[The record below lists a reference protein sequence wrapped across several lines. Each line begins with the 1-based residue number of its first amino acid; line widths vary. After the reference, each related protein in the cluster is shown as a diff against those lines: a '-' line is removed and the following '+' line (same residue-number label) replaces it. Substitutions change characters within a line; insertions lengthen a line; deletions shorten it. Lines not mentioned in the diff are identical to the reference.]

1 MGDDPVTV
9 GKWHVHPMAGIDG
22 CSHAKP
28 SSQLKRRRLT
38 VSTVALKDV
47 TKVWP
52 DGTVAVDRVSLD
64 VEDGEF
70 MVLLGPS
77 GCGKSTV
84 LRMIAGLE
92 DPSAGAILLNGEP
105 VMDLAPRDRRIAM
118 VFQDFALYP
127 HMTVGDNIGF
137 PLKLSGIEPGPRG
150 ERIGDVASAL
160 GIGDVL
166 ARKPGQLSGGQRQRV
181 AMGRAIVRRPGL
193 FLMDEPL
200 SNLDSGLRAE
210 LRAEI
215 TGLTREL
222 GVTTMYVTHDQAE
235 ALTMADRVAIMRK
248 GVLQDLGTPTEVYG
262 RPATLYVAAFLGAP
276 RMNLLEAS
284 VYVHLDRYI
293 ALNLG
298 EQALYLPWN
307 DIRARAISHYHGERI
322 VVGMRAEALTPV
334 APDTP
339 GDVLQGRI
347 RYLEHHGHESL
358 AFLDIG
364 ATAVVVDE
372 LGKAVTEADSE
383 TGVVRRI
390 GGALQRLTGRTDKAV
405 LVREEAEK
413 ASVLSDPGRHHRR
426 PAELAVRLAPYPAVS
441 PGHPLA
447 ISVRMDALHFF
458 DERGDRIDVGWR

>member
-1 MGDDPVTV
+1 MMLVTV
-9 GKWHVHPMAGIDG
+9 
-22 CSHAKP
+22 
-28 SSQLKRRRLT
+28 KRSAELGEET
-38 VSTVALKDV
+38 VTTVALKDV
-47 TKVWP
+47 TKVFP
-52 DGTVAVDRVSLD
+52 DGTVAVDSVNLD
-64 VEDGEF
+64 VNDGEF

-84 LRMIAGLE
+84 LRMVAGLE
-92 DPSAGAILLNGEP
+92 DPSSGAVMLDGE
-105 VMDLAPRDRRIAM
+105 VANDLPPRERRIAM

-127 HMTVGDNIGF
+127 HMTVGDNIAF
-137 PLKLSGIEPGPRG
+137 PLRLAGVEPAPRG
-150 ERIGDVASAL
+150 ERVQDVAGAL

-166 ARKPGQLSGGQRQRV
+166 GRKPSQLSGGQRQRV

-215 TGLTREL
+215 SGLTREL
-222 GVTTMYVTHDQAE
+222 GVTTIYVTHDQAE

-248 GVLQDLGTPTEVYG
+248 GVLQDVGTPTQVYG
-262 RPATLYVAAFLGAP
+262 RPATLYVAAFLGSP

-284 VYVHLDRYI
+284 VYVHLDRYVT
-293 ALNLG
+293 LTLG
-298 EQALYLPWN
+298 EQALYLPWD
-307 DIRARAISHYHGERI
+307 DIRSRAVAHYHGERI

-339 GDVLQGRI
+339 GDVLRGRV

-364 ATAVVVDE
+364 ATAIVVDE
-372 LGKAVTEADSE
+372 MGATTDDAPAGQRGL
-383 TGVVRRI
+383 RRF
-390 GGALQRLTGRTDKAV
+390 GQVMQRLTGRAGELEPTSAPTGGGGN
-405 LVREEAEK
+405 RT
-413 ASVLSDPGRHHRR
+413 SVLPDLGRHHRR
-426 PAELAVRLAPYPAVS
+426 PAELGVRLAPYPAIS
-441 PGHPLA
+441 AGHPMSVA
-447 ISVRMDALHFF
+447 VRMDALHFF

>member
-1 MGDDPVTV
+1 
-9 GKWHVHPMAGIDG
+9 
-22 CSHAKP
+22 
-28 SSQLKRRRLT
+28 
-38 VSTVALKDV
+38 VSTVSIKDV

-52 DGTVAVDRVSLD
+52 DGTTAVDRVSLD
-64 VEDGEF
+64 VADGEF

-92 DPSAGAILLNGEP
+92 DPTSGDILLNGEP
-105 VMDLAPRDRRIAM
+105 VLDLAPRDRSIAM

-127 HMTVGDNIGF
+127 HMSVSENIGF
-137 PLKLSGIEPGPRG
+137 PLKLSGIDNQPRG
-150 ERIGDVASAL
+150 ERVGDVASAL

-166 ARKPGQLSGGQRQRV
+166 GRRPSQLSGGQRQRV

-222 GVTTMYVTHDQAE
+222 GVTTLYVTHDQAE
-235 ALTMADRVAIMRK
+235 ALTMADRVAILRK
-248 GVLQDLGTPTEVYG
+248 GVLQDIGTPTEVYG

-298 EQALYLPWN
+298 EQALYLPWT
-307 DIRARAISHYHGERI
+307 DIRARAVAHYHGERI
-322 VVGMRAEALTPV
+322 IVGMRAEALTPV

-364 ATAVVVDE
+364 ATAIVVDE
-372 LGKAVTEADSE
+372 MGGSVTEEPNEGGALK
-383 TGVVRRI
+383 RF
-390 GGALQRLTGRTDKAV
+390 GGALQRLTGRGGDRTDGGGH
-405 LVREEAEK
+405 RSPDGPDPEQT
-413 ASVLSDPGRHHRR
+413 SVLNDLGRHHRR
-426 PAELAVRLAPYPAVS
+426 PAELAVRLAPYPAVTS
-441 PGHPLA
+441 GHPLA

>member
-1 MGDDPVTV
+1 M
-9 GKWHVHPMAGIDG
+9 
-22 CSHAKP
+22 
-28 SSQLKRRRLT
+28 
-38 VSTVALKDV
+38 STVALKDV

-64 VEDGEF
+64 VQDGEF

-77 GCGKSTV
+77 GCGKSTI

-92 DPSAGAILLNGEP
+92 DPTAGAILLNGEP

-137 PLKLSGIEPGPRG
+137 PLKLSGVEPGPRV

-215 TGLTREL
+215 TSLTREL

-235 ALTMADRVAIMRK
+235 ALTMADRVAIIRR

-262 RPATLYVAAFLGAP
+262 RPATLYVAAFLGSP

-322 VVGMRAEALTPV
+322 VIGMRAEALTPV
-334 APDTP
+334 APDAP

-364 ATAVVVDE
+364 ATAIVVDE
-372 LGKAVTEADSE
+372 LGKGVTDAAPS
-383 TGVVRRI
+383 GGALRRF
-390 GGALQRLTGRTDKAV
+390 GGALQRLAGRGDRAV
-405 LVREEAEK
+405 LEREEAEK
-413 ASVLSDPGRHHRR
+413 DSVLSDPGRHHRR

>member
-1 MGDDPVTV
+1 MILVTV
-9 GKWHVHPMAGIDG
+9 LWGSADALRGK
-22 CSHAKP
+22 
-28 SSQLKRRRLT
+28 T
-38 VSTVALKDV
+38 VSTVTLKDV
-47 TKVWP
+47 TKVFR
-52 DGTVAVDRVSLD
+52 DGTIAVDSINLD
-64 VEDGEF
+64 VNDGEF

-92 DPSAGAILLNGEP
+92 DPTTGAVMLDGELAN
-105 VMDLAPRDRRIAM
+105 DLPPRDRKIAM

-127 HMTVGDNIGF
+127 HMTVGDNIAF
-137 PLKLSGIEPGPRG
+137 PLRLAGIEPEPRG
-150 ERIGDVASAL
+150 ERVSDVASAL

-215 TGLTREL
+215 SGLTREL
-222 GVTTMYVTHDQAE
+222 GVTTVYVTHDQAE
-235 ALTMADRVAIMRK
+235 ALTMADRVAIMRR
-248 GVLQDLGTPTEVYG
+248 GVLQDVGTPTQVYG
-262 RPATLYVAAFLGAP
+262 RPATLYVAAFLGSP

-284 VYVHLDRYI
+284 VYVHLDRYVT
-293 ALNLG
+293 LNLG
-298 EQALYLPWN
+298 DQSLYLPWN
-307 DIRARAISHYHGERI
+307 DIRSRAVAHYHGERI

-334 APDTP
+334 APDSP
-339 GDVLQGRI
+339 GDVLRGRI

-364 ATAVVVDE
+364 ATAIVVDE
-372 LGKAVTEADSE
+372 MGAPLEPPPVGQR
-383 TGVVRRI
+383 GLRRF
-390 GGALQRLTGRTDKAV
+390 GSVMQRLTGKPV
-405 LVREEAEK
+405 EAQEPP
-413 ASVLSDPGRHHRR
+413 ASGVQTSVLPDPGRHHRR

-441 PGHPLA
+441 AGHPLA
-447 ISVRMDALHFF
+447 VSVRMDALHFF

>member
-1 MGDDPVTV
+1 
-9 GKWHVHPMAGIDG
+9 
-22 CSHAKP
+22 
-28 SSQLKRRRLT
+28 
-38 VSTVALKDV
+38 
-47 TKVWP
+47 
-52 DGTVAVDRVSLD
+52 
-64 VEDGEF
+64 

-84 LRMIAGLE
+84 LRMVAGLE
-92 DPSAGAILLNGEP
+92 DPTDGAVMLDGEF
-105 VMDLAPRDRRIAM
+105 VNDLAPRDRRIAM

-127 HMTVGDNIGF
+127 HMSVGENIGF
-137 PLKLSGIEPGPRG
+137 PLKLSGVEPESRN
-150 ERIGDVASAL
+150 ERVGDVASAL

-166 ARKPGQLSGGQRQRV
+166 GRKPSQLSGGQRQRV

-215 TGLTREL
+215 TALTREL
-222 GVTTMYVTHDQAE
+222 GVTTIYVTHDQAE

-248 GVLQDLGTPTEVYG
+248 GVLQDVGTPTEVYG

-284 VYVHLDRYI
+284 VYVHLDRYV

-298 EQALYLPWN
+298 EQALYLPWT
-307 DIRARAISHYHGERI
+307 DIRARAVAHYHGERI

-364 ATAVVVDE
+364 ATAIVVDE
-372 LGKAVTEADSE
+372 LGGAVPEQAPAS
-383 TGVVRRI
+383 GALRRF
-390 GGALQRLTGRTDKAV
+390 GGALQRLTGRVDRPDSK
-405 LVREEAEK
+405 RAEGRD
-413 ASVLSDPGRHHRR
+413 AEGGSVLSDAGRHHRR

-441 PGHPLA
+441 AGHPLA

>member
-1 MGDDPVTV
+1 M
-9 GKWHVHPMAGIDG
+9 
-22 CSHAKP
+22 
-28 SSQLKRRRLT
+28 
-38 VSTVALKDV
+38 STVLLKDV
-47 TKVWP
+47 TKIWP
-52 DGTVAVDRVSLD
+52 DGTVAVNHVSLD

-70 MVLLGPS
+70 LVLLGPS
-77 GCGKSTV
+77 GCGKSTI

-92 DPSAGAILLNGEP
+92 DPSEGDILLNGDP
-105 VMDLAPRDRRIAM
+105 VLELAPRDRSIAM

-127 HMTVGDNIGF
+127 HMTVNDNIGF
-137 PLKLSGIEPGPRG
+137 PLRLSGMETNNRL
-150 ERIGDVASAL
+150 ERVGDVASAL

-166 ARKPGQLSGGQRQRV
+166 GRKPSQLSGGQRQRV

-248 GVLQDLGTPTEVYG
+248 GILQDVGTPTQVYG
-262 RPATLYVAAFLGAP
+262 RPATLYVAAFLGSP

-284 VYVHLDRYI
+284 VYVHLDQYV

-298 EQALYLPWN
+298 DQALYLPWN
-307 DIRARAISHYHGERI
+307 DIRARAVAHYHGERI

-334 APDTP
+334 SPDVQ
-339 GDVLQGRI
+339 GDILRGRI

-358 AFLDIG
+358 AYLDIG
-364 ATAVVVDE
+364 ATAIVVDE
-372 LGKAVTEADSE
+372 MGTGKPDPEPNGAF
-383 TGVVRRI
+383 RRF
-390 GGALQRLTGRTDKAV
+390 GSTLQKLAGRGTAASTATV
-405 LVREEAEK
+405 QAPEER
-413 ASVLSDPGRHHRR
+413 ASVLDPGRHHRR

-447 ISVRMDALHFF
+447 VAVRMDMLHFF

>member
-1 MGDDPVTV
+1 VT
-9 GKWHVHPMAGIDG
+9 A
-22 CSHAKP
+22 
-28 SSQLKRRRLT
+28 
-38 VSTVALKDV
+38 VALKDV
-47 TKVWP
+47 TKVFP
-52 DGTVAVDRVSLD
+52 DGTVAVDNVSLD
-64 VEDGEF
+64 VNDGEF

-84 LRMIAGLE
+84 LRMVAGLE
-92 DPSAGAILLNGEP
+92 DPTTGAIMLDGELAN
-105 VMDLAPRDRRIAM
+105 DLPPRDRRIAM

-127 HMTVGDNIGF
+127 HMSVGDNIGF
-137 PLKLSGIEPGPRG
+137 PLRLSGVEHIPRG
-150 ERIGDVASAL
+150 ERVADVASAL

-166 ARKPGQLSGGQRQRV
+166 NRKPSQLSGGQRQRV

-215 TGLTREL
+215 SGLVREL
-222 GVTTMYVTHDQAE
+222 GVSTVYVTHDQAE
-235 ALTMADRVAIMRK
+235 ALTMADRVAILRK
-248 GVLQDLGTPTEVYG
+248 GVLQDVGTPTQVYN
-262 RPATLYVAAFLGAP
+262 RPATLYVAAFLGSP

-298 EQALYLPWN
+298 EQALYLPWE

-334 APDTP
+334 APETQ

-347 RYLEHHGHESL
+347 RYLEHHGHETL
-358 AFLDIG
+358 AYLDIG
-364 ATAVVVDE
+364 ATAVVVDD
-372 LGKAVTEADSE
+372 LGGPVTDGE
-383 TGVVRRI
+383 
-390 GGALQRLTGRTDKAV
+390 GGGRSGLFGNVIQRLTGRGGSRAAANGGPPANNGSRT
-405 LVREEAEK
+405 
-413 ASVLSDPGRHHRR
+413 SVLSDPGRHHRR

-458 DERGDRIDVGWR
+458 DDRGDRIDVGWR

>member
-1 MGDDPVTV
+1 MT
-9 GKWHVHPMAGIDG
+9 
-22 CSHAKP
+22 
-28 SSQLKRRRLT
+28 
-38 VSTVALKDV
+38 TVALKDV
-47 TKVWP
+47 TKVFR
-52 DGTVAVDRVSLD
+52 DGTVAVDTINLD
-64 VEDGEF
+64 VNDGEF

-92 DPSAGAILLNGEP
+92 EPSSGAVLLDGELAN
-105 VMDLAPRDRRIAM
+105 DLPPRERRIAM

-127 HMTVGDNIGF
+127 HMSVNDNIAF
-137 PLKLSGIEPGPRG
+137 PLKLAGVEATPRG
-150 ERIGDVASAL
+150 ERVGDVASAL

-166 ARKPGQLSGGQRQRV
+166 ARRPGQLSGGQRQRV

-215 TGLTREL
+215 SGLTREL
-222 GVTTMYVTHDQAE
+222 GVTTVYVTHDQAE

-248 GVLQDLGTPTEVYG
+248 GVLQDVGTPTKVYG
-262 RPATLYVAAFLGAP
+262 RPATLYVAAFLGSP

-284 VYVHLDRYI
+284 VYVHLDRYVT
-293 ALNLG
+293 LTLG

-307 DIRARAISHYHGERI
+307 DIRSRAVAHYHGERI

-334 APDTP
+334 APDTS

-364 ATAVVVDE
+364 ASAIVVDE
-372 LGKAVTEADSE
+372 VGGPIDGDAPLGQR
-383 TGVVRRI
+383 GLRRF
-390 GGALQRLTGRTDKAV
+390 GQMMQRFTGRVAV
-405 LVREEAEK
+405 EQGGHAPTGGTNT
-413 ASVLSDPGRHHRR
+413 SVLNDPGRHHRR

-441 PGHPLA
+441 AGHRL
-447 ISVRMDALHFF
+447 SVKVRMDALHFF
-458 DERGDRIDVGWR
+458 DDRGDRIDVGWR

>member
-1 MGDDPVTV
+1 M
-9 GKWHVHPMAGIDG
+9 
-22 CSHAKP
+22 
-28 SSQLKRRRLT
+28 
-38 VSTVALKDV
+38 STVTLKDV
-47 TKVWP
+47 TKVFR
-52 DGTVAVDRVSLD
+52 DGTMAVDSINLD
-64 VEDGEF
+64 VNDGEF

-92 DPSAGAILLNGEP
+92 DPTSGAVLLDGELAN
-105 VMDLAPRDRRIAM
+105 DLPPRDRKIAM

-127 HMTVGDNIGF
+127 HMTVGDNIAF
-137 PLKLSGIEPGPRG
+137 PLRLAGVEPEPRG
-150 ERIGDVASAL
+150 ERVGDVASAL

-215 TGLTREL
+215 SGLTREL
-222 GVTTMYVTHDQAE
+222 GVTTVYVTHDQAE

-248 GVLQDLGTPTEVYG
+248 GVLQDVGTPTQVYG
-262 RPATLYVAAFLGAP
+262 RPATLYVAAFLGSP

-284 VYVHLDRYI
+284 VYVHLDRYVT
-293 ALNLG
+293 LNLG
-298 EQALYLPWN
+298 EQSLYLPWN
-307 DIRARAISHYHGERI
+307 DIRSRAVAHYHGERI

-334 APDTP
+334 AADSP
-339 GDVLQGRI
+339 GDVLRGRI

-364 ATAVVVDE
+364 ATAIMVDE
-372 LGKAVTEADSE
+372 MGAPLDPPPVGQR
-383 TGVVRRI
+383 GLRRF
-390 GGALQRLTGRTDKAV
+390 GSVMQRLTGKPVEPQEVPSSGTQT
-405 LVREEAEK
+405 
-413 ASVLSDPGRHHRR
+413 SVLPDPGRHHRR
-426 PAELAVRLAPYPAVS
+426 PAELAVRLAPYPAVTA
-441 PGHPLA
+441 GHPLA
-447 ISVRMDALHFF
+447 VSVRMDALHFF
-458 DERGDRIDVGWR
+458 DERGARIDVGWR

>member
-1 MGDDPVTV
+1 MT
-9 GKWHVHPMAGIDG
+9 
-22 CSHAKP
+22 
-28 SSQLKRRRLT
+28 
-38 VSTVALKDV
+38 TVALKDV
-47 TKVWP
+47 TKVFP
-52 DGTVAVDRVSLD
+52 DGTVAVDTINLD
-64 VEDGEF
+64 VNDGEF

-84 LRMIAGLE
+84 LRMVAGLE
-92 DPSAGAILLNGEP
+92 DPTTGAVLLGGE
-105 VMDLAPRDRRIAM
+105 VANDLPPRERKIAM

-127 HMTVGDNIGF
+127 HMTVGENIGF
-137 PLKLSGIEPGPRG
+137 PLRLSGVEPGPRG
-150 ERIGDVASAL
+150 ARIQDVASVL

-166 ARKPGQLSGGQRQRV
+166 ARKPSQLSGGQRQRV

-215 TGLTREL
+215 SGLTREL
-222 GVTTMYVTHDQAE
+222 GVTTIYVTHDQAE

-248 GVLQDLGTPTEVYG
+248 GVLQDVGTPTQVYG
-262 RPATLYVAAFLGAP
+262 RPATLYVAAFLGSP

-284 VYVHLDRYI
+284 VYVHLDRYV

-298 EQALYLPWN
+298 EQSLYLPWT
-307 DIRARAISHYHGERI
+307 DIRSRAVAHYHGERI
-322 VVGMRAEALTPV
+322 VIGMRAEALTPV

-358 AFLDIG
+358 AFLDVG
-364 ATAVVVDE
+364 ATAIVVDE
-372 LGKAVTEADSE
+372 
-383 TGVVRRI
+383 TGTPVENAMPGQRGLRRF
-390 GGALQRLTGRTDKAV
+390 GHVMQRLAGRSVDAPVAAPSGGGNRT
-405 LVREEAEK
+405 
-413 ASVLSDPGRHHRR
+413 SVLPDPGRHHRR
-426 PAELAVRLAPYPAVS
+426 AAELAVRLAPYPAVS
-441 PGHPLA
+441 AGHPLA
-447 ISVRMDALHFF
+447 VQVRMDALHFF

>member
-1 MGDDPVTV
+1 M
-9 GKWHVHPMAGIDG
+9 
-22 CSHAKP
+22 
-28 SSQLKRRRLT
+28 
-38 VSTVALKDV
+38 STVTLKDV
-47 TKVWP
+47 TKVFR
-52 DGTVAVDRVSLD
+52 DGTLAVDTINLD
-64 VEDGEF
+64 VNDGEF

-92 DPSAGAILLNGEP
+92 EPTSGAVMLDGELAN
-105 VMDLAPRDRRIAM
+105 DLPPRDRKIAM

-127 HMTVGDNIGF
+127 HMTVGDNIAF
-137 PLKLSGIEPGPRG
+137 PLRLAGIESEPRG
-150 ERIGDVASAL
+150 ERVSDVASAL

-215 TGLTREL
+215 SGLTREL
-222 GVTTMYVTHDQAE
+222 GVTTVYVTHDQAE
-235 ALTMADRVAIMRK
+235 ALTMADRVAIMRR
-248 GVLQDLGTPTEVYG
+248 GVLQDVGTPTQVYG
-262 RPATLYVAAFLGAP
+262 RPATLYVAAFLGSP

-284 VYVHLDRYI
+284 VYVHLDRYVT
-293 ALNLG
+293 LNLG
-298 EQALYLPWN
+298 EQSLYLPWN
-307 DIRARAISHYHGERI
+307 DIRSRAVAHYHGERI

-334 APDTP
+334 APDSP
-339 GDVLQGRI
+339 GDVLRGRI

-364 ATAVVVDE
+364 ATAIVVDE
-372 LGKAVTEADSE
+372 MGAPLE
-383 TGVVRRI
+383 TPPVGQRGLRRF
-390 GGALQRLTGRTDKAV
+390 GSVMQRLTGKPVDSP
-405 LVREEAEK
+405 EAPTSGVQT
-413 ASVLSDPGRHHRR
+413 SVLPDPGRHHRR

-441 PGHPLA
+441 AGHPLA
-447 ISVRMDALHFF
+447 VSVRMDALHFF

>member
-1 MGDDPVTV
+1 M
-9 GKWHVHPMAGIDG
+9 
-22 CSHAKP
+22 
-28 SSQLKRRRLT
+28 
-38 VSTVALKDV
+38 STVLLKDV
-47 TKVWP
+47 TKIWP
-52 DGTVAVDRVSLD
+52 DGTVAVNHVSLD
-64 VEDGEF
+64 VKDGEF
-70 MVLLGPS
+70 LVLLGPS
-77 GCGKSTV
+77 GCGKSTI

-92 DPSAGAILLNGEP
+92 DPSEGDILLNGDP
-105 VMDLAPRDRRIAM
+105 VLELAPRDRSIAM

-127 HMTVGDNIGF
+127 HMTVSDNIGF
-137 PLKLSGIEPGPRG
+137 PLRLSGMEQTNRLD
-150 ERIGDVASAL
+150 RVGDVASAL

-166 ARKPGQLSGGQRQRV
+166 GRKPSQLSGGQRQRV

-248 GVLQDLGTPTEVYG
+248 GILQDVGTPTEVYG
-262 RPATLYVAAFLGAP
+262 RPATLYVAAFLGSP

-284 VYVHLDRYI
+284 VYVHLDQYI
-293 ALNLG
+293 ALNFG

-307 DIRARAISHYHGERI
+307 DIRARAVAHYHGERI

-334 APDTP
+334 APDVP
-339 GDVLQGRI
+339 GDILRGRI

-358 AFLDIG
+358 AYLDIG
-364 ATAVVVDE
+364 ATAIVVDE
-372 LGKAVTEADSE
+372 MGTGKPDPEP
-383 TGVVRRI
+383 GNPLKRF
-390 GGALQRLTGRTDKAV
+390 GGALQKLTGRAATATVVQPRPERD
-405 LVREEAEK
+405 
-413 ASVLSDPGRHHRR
+413 SVLDPGRHHRR

-447 ISVRMDALHFF
+447 VAVRMDALHFF